1 MGLFWDLVQHS
12 QISSQKRRADSLDD
26 RIEDLEREL
35 VATQELLVE
44 VVRQLEVRLGEDLDG
59 DDRVG

>member
-44 VVRQLEVRLGEDLDG
+44 VVRQLAVRLGEDLDG